1 MKGLALVPV
10 LAAAVIACS
19 EGSVVGGAE
28 GPSAEGSRQ
37 EPGRTKDECLLV
49 AVRCGDSFDTL
60 QQRIDRLQ
68 NEISKGRSV
77 YTPDELKIL
86 RKKLD
91 NARKTMEFFK
101 YEGAVNLYKY
111 PGE

>member
-1 MKGLALVPV
+1 MKGLVLVPV
-10 LAAAVIACS
+10 LTVAIMACS
-19 EGSVVGGAE
+19 EGSVMGAAE
-28 GPSAEGSRQ
+28 GPSAERGRQ
-37 EPGRTKDECLLV
+37 EPDRTKDECLLV

-68 NEISKGRSV
+68 NEISKGRAV

-91 NARKTMEFFK
+91 NARKTLEFFK
-101 YEGAVNLYKY
+101 YEGASNLYKF

>member
-10 LAAAVIACS
+10 LTAAIMACS
-19 EGSVVGGAE
+19 EASVIGGAE
-28 GPSAEGSRQ
+28 AASAGGGRQ
-37 EPGRTKDECLLV
+37 EPDRTKDECLLV

-68 NEISKGRSV
+68 NEISKGRAV
-77 YTPDELKIL
+77 YTPDELKTL

-91 NARKTMEFFK
+91 NARKTLEFFK
-101 YEGAVNLYKY
+101 YEGAGNLYKY